1 MAVQV
6 SLILQ
11 RKGAE
16 VFTVSPDM
24 TVAEATR
31 ALAEHSVGALP
42 VSADGRTLEGIVS
55 ERDVVRQLA
64 RLGAE
69 CLQLPVAEVMTTEV
83 TTCGPETTVD
93 QLMVTMTERRIRHLP
108 VLVDGALAGVVSI
121 GDVVSSRLQ
130 ELELRARTMEEYVT
144 GSTAS

>member
-6 SLILQ
+6 SVILQ

-16 VFTVSPDM
+16 VFTVSPDA

-31 ALAEHSVGALP
+31 ALADHSVGALP
-42 VSADGRTLEGIVS
+42 VSADGRSLDGILS
-55 ERDVVRQLA
+55 ERDVVRELA

-93 QLMVTMTERRIRHLP
+93 QLMAIMTERRIRHLP
-108 VLVDGALAGVVSI
+108 VLVDGALAGLVSI
-121 GDVVSSRLQ
+121 GDVVSSRLR
-130 ELELRARTMEEYVT
+130 ELELHARTMEEYVT
-144 GSTAS
+144 GSTA